1 MRLPSPA
8 VLILIT
14 LSAPAWADETTGKI
28 VAYDRLDN
36 VIVLEDRT
44 FWTLDAK
51 TLVPSDLKAGDTV
64 TLTFVSDGDNGAK
77 PATAL
82 VRK

>member
-1 MRLPSPA
+1 MRLLALTALTSA
-8 VLILIT
+8 I
-14 LSAPAWADETTGKI
+14 LSAPVLADETTGKI
-28 VAYDRLDN
+28 VAYDRLAN
-36 VIVLEDRT
+36 ILVLEDKS
-44 FWTLDAK
+44 FWTLDSK

-82 VRK
+82 VRD